1 MRRALFGATPT
12 PASPP
17 PAATRRLRSGVAG
30 AVAAVL
36 LLAACSAAN
45 TAQPAGSADPSL
57 TAAPPAS
64 FAPTTIVLLAHD
76 SFAVSKDVLA
86 AFEARTGITV
96 KIVTGGDAGQVVNK
110 AVLTA
115 GAPEGDVLFGV
126 DNTLLSRAVSA
137 GIFAPYEPA
146 ALSQVRPDLV
156 ALVSGSIGYAVVPVD
171 YGDVCVNIDDRW
183 FAAKHLAPPATLE
196 DLTKPA
202 YKGLLVAENPA
213 TSSTGLAFLLATVA
227 RYGESGWQ
235 GYWAR
240 LKANDVKVDDGWT
253 QAYEG
258 DFSDGG
264 KNGPRPLVVS
274 YASSPP
280 AEIVYATDP
289 KPTHP
294 NSSVMLDG
302 CFRQVEFVGVLAG
315 TAHEQAARA
324 FVDFMLSQPFQ
335 RDEPLSMFVDP
346 SVVGTPLPEVFTQ
359 WAATPT
365 ASLSLPPALI
375 TANRDRWIDD
385 WTQVIGN

>member
-1 MRRALFGATPT
+1 MRRVVVQ
-12 PASPP
+12 SPP
-17 PAATRRLRSGVAG
+17 VLVAVAG
-30 AVAAVL
+30 LCALA
-36 LLAACSAAN
+36 LAACSAASGSG
-45 TAQPAGSADPSL
+45 AGTPSPSADPSL

-64 FAPTTIVLLAHD
+64 FAPATITLLAHD
-76 SFAVSKDVLA
+76 SFAVSKAVLA

-96 KIVTGGDAGQVVNK
+96 NVVTGGDAGQVVNK

-126 DNTLLSRAVSA
+126 DNTLLSRAVDA
-137 GIFAPYEPA
+137 GIFAPYKPA
-146 ALSQVRPDLV
+146 ALAQVRPDLT
-156 ALVSGSIGYAVVPVD
+156 ALVSGSVGYAVVPVD

-183 FAAKHLAPPATLE
+183 FAAKGVTPPSTLE

-202 YKGLLVAENPA
+202 YKGLLVVENPA
-213 TSSTGLAFLLATVA
+213 TSSTGLAFLLASIA
-227 RYGESGWQ
+227 RYGTSGWQ

-240 LKANDVKVDDGWT
+240 LKANGVKVDDGWT

-264 KNGPRPLVVS
+264 KNGRRPLVVS

-280 AEIVYATDP
+280 AEIVYASDP

-335 RDEPLSMFVDP
+335 ADEPLSMFVDP
-346 SVVGTPLPEVFTQ
+346 SVVGTPLPPVFTA

-365 ASLSLPPALI
+365 RSLSLPPAQI
-375 TANRDRWIDD
+375 TADRAAWVDA
-385 WTQVIGN
+385 WTQVVQS